1 MKIVLGRSGWKC
13 LWVLLLSFVAG
24 CDMIEY
30 HPYDLDI
37 EGRTGI
43 NKENVAEIKASTE
56 DCEEISFAVISDT
69 QRWYDETEDAVAD
82 INRRGEVDFVLHTGD
97 LSDFGAKLE
106 FELQRDILE
115 KLAVPYVCLL
125 GNHDCVAT
133 GKQVFNKI
141 FGDDNF
147 VFIAGNVQFVCVNTN
162 ALEFDYSQAVPDL
175 SFIRDCLENTP
186 NGVIKTVVAMHAG
199 PYSEQFNNN
208 IADVFE
214 FYIRQFPD
222 LQFCVY
228 GHGHQLAAD
237 DFFND
242 GVMYYQC
249 PCAKKRAYLRF
260 TINNDG
266 YEYEV
271 VEF

>member
-43 NKENVAEIKASTE
+43 NKENMAEIKASTE

-115 KLAVPYVCLL
+115 
-125 GNHDCVAT
+125 
-133 GKQVFNKI
+133 
-141 FGDDNF
+141 

-249 PCAKKRAYLRF
+249 PCAKKRTYLRF

>member
-43 NKENVAEIKASTE
+43 NKENMAEIKASTE

-106 FELQRDILE
+106 F
-115 KLAVPYVCLL
+115 
-125 GNHDCVAT
+125 
-133 GKQVFNKI
+133 
-141 FGDDNF
+141 
-147 VFIAGNVQFVCVNTN
+147 
-162 ALEFDYSQAVPDL
+162 DYSQAVPDL

-186 NGVIKTVVAMHAG
+186 DGVTKTVVAMHAG

-222 LQFCVY
+222 LQFCIY

-249 PCAKKRAYLRF
+249 PCAKKRTYLCF

>member
-1 MKIVLGRSGWKC
+1 MKIVLGKNCWEWLVMS
-13 LWVLLLSFVAG
+13 LLPFAAG

-43 NKENVAEIKASTE
+43 NAENIAEIKALT
-56 DCEEISFAVISDT
+56 DGRDEISFAVISDT

-82 INRRGEVDFVLHTGD
+82 INSRGGVDFVLHTGD

-141 FGDDNF
+141 FGEDDF
-147 VFIAGNVQFVCVNTN
+147 VFTAGNVQFVCVNTN

-175 SFIRDCLENTP
+175 SFLGDCLENTP
-186 NGVIKTVVAMHAG
+186 DGVTKTVVAMHAG

-214 FYIRQFPD
+214 FYVRQFPG

-228 GHGHQLAAD
+228 GHGHQLAVD
-237 DFFND
+237 EYFDD

-249 PCAKKRAYLRF
+249 PCAKKRTYLRF

-266 YEYEV
+266 YEYEA